1 MKYDEGYLVL
11 VHCLLVPLS
20 ILHEFTDL
28 CQFLIPYIIQNIFS
42 SPEPKA
48 PGELI
53 GWEASV
59 IRPSSVVRPHFQTTS
74 PLKPL
79 GQM

>member
-1 MKYDEGYLVL
+1 MGCHNVCLVYGK
-11 VHCLLVPLS
+11 
-20 ILHEFTDL
+20 ILKN
-28 CQFLIPYIIQNIFS
+28 IPNSSLDTPFYFIISNVAS

-53 GWEASV
+53 VWEA
-59 IRPSSVVRPHFQTTS
+59 SVVRPHFQTTS